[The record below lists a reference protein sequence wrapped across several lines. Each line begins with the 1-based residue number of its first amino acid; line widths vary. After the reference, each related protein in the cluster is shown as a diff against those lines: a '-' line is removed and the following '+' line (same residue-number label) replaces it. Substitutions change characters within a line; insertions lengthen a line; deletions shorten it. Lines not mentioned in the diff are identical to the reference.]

1 MRSISCS
8 MYSPTNARARGRE
21 LLCPFSTSRFS
32 AYVHGILRSW
42 QAASLRLR
50 FAARARLRLSRPFPE
65 GFALAGATK
74 RLSRSASPVSRLT
87 TSAVD
92 IKPWRE
98 ASSDAQSFSQHV
110 LSAERRAALG
120 PAAGHNASNHQPA
133 AIDGAQRDS
142 TFMGHGLSRDIW
154 LWRTAPSDLPSSLHR
169 GPGSPS
175 CVQSSSRHVL
185 PANLR
190 ATLGTAPSY
199 RTSKH

>member
-1 MRSISCS
+1 MPVFDVTLFC
-8 MYSPTNARARGRE
+8 
-21 LLCPFSTSRFS
+21 
-32 AYVHGILRSW
+32 LRSRHLAELASRI
-42 QAASLRLR
+42 AASP
-50 FAARARLRLSRPFPE
+50 FCSPCPTSAFPAFSRRVC
-65 GFALAGATK
+65 TCRCDK

-142 TFMGHGLSRDIW
+142 TFVGHGLSRDIW
-154 LWRTAPSDLPSSLHR
+154 LWRTAPSDLPSSPHR

-185 PANLR
+185 SANLR
-190 ATLGTAPSY
+190 ATLGAAPSY